1 MNIYD
6 VSKRAGVS
14 IATVSRVINNNERV
28 SEKTRQ
34 KVLDAIEE
42 LDYIPSALARGLGIN
57 STKTIGIMCANSSD
71 IYLANAVYHLES
83 SLRQFGY
90 DCILCCTGYESDTR
104 EKYMKLLLS
113 KKVDAVILVGSNY
126 VEEQDK
132 KQRYIFDAAKKVP
145 IVLVNGALKG
155 ENIYCSLA
163 DDYQAV
169 YNLTIELIKKGK
181 KDIMFLYDSNSFSG
195 RQKREG
201 YRDGIEK
208 YGLKC
213 NEIFIPFKESP
224 IQKTKELMLKEVKH
238 YPEAMIC
245 CEDAIAVAAIKF
257 ASELGIDVPGELSII
272 GYNNSFI
279 ANCCQPELTSID
291 NKVQEVCNNA
301 IKMLMNVLEGKQIEY
316 IKVVPCLIKKR
327 NTTDF

>member
-6 VSKRAGVS
+6 VSKKAGVS
-14 IATVSRVINNNERV
+14 IATVSRVINNNEGV
-28 SEKTRQ
+28 SEKTRK

-42 LDYIPSALARGLGIN
+42 LDYIPSALARGLGMRSI
-57 STKTIGIMCANSSD
+57 KIIGIMCANSSD

-104 EKYMKLLLS
+104 EKYMKLLLA

-126 VEEQDK
+126 VEECIEQ
-132 KQRYIFDAAKKVP
+132 QQYIFDAAKKVP

-155 ENIYCSLA
+155 KNIYCSLA

-169 YNLTIELIKKGK
+169 FQLTNQLVEKGK

-195 RQKREG
+195 KHKRKG
-201 YRDGIEK
+201 YKDAMES

-213 NEIFIPFKESP
+213 REIFIPFRESH
-224 IQKTKELMLKEVKH
+224 IQKTKELMVKDIN
-238 YPEAMIC
+238 YCPEAMIC
-245 CEDAIAVAAIKF
+245 CEDAIAVAALKF
-257 ASELGIDVPGELSII
+257 ASELNIDVPGKLNII

-291 NKVQEVCNNA
+291 NKVQEVCDRA
-301 IKMLMNVLEGKQIEY
+301 IKMLMNVLEGKQVESIE
-316 IKVVPCLIKKR
+316 VVSCLVKKR
-327 NTTDF
+327 STTDF